1 LGQLKGTLEL
11 KSGSLRMWMPVQYC
25 SNIQYL
31 LKPWHGYCM
40 VDSEGMRGL
49 AKLAKSLKSFITLG
63 YKC

>member
-1 LGQLKGTLEL
+1 
-11 KSGSLRMWMPVQYC
+11 MWMPVQYC